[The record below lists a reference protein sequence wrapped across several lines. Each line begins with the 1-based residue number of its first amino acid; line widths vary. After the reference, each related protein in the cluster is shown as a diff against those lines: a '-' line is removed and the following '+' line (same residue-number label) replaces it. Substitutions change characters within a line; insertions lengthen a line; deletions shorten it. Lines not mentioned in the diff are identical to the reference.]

1 MWYIIK
7 KGRPERPNFI
17 FPFKFK
23 AKKRLLIIANNEE
36 LKTMN
41 LLSSIHDPYKDA
53 SVRTLHQSDIERS
66 PERNPLDPFNVIDS
80 DDVLVSDRPEIQ
92 ELNEYAINL
101 DERIPDNF
109 DPGYIEFEFAANRL
123 AYVRNGL
130 LLAKLKFLKLY
141 KEFGDGTFA
150 SFCRERLQ
158 ITRWQVN
165 DTIKAARVTME
176 LIYAGFEIL
185 PTNIS
190 QAIALASLRGEE
202 LVESW
207 RKVVTSINPDKITHK
222 SIRSLLFPPTESD
235 LPPATIKVSP
245 TLHEDIHREAAD
257 RGMSIADLVKVMFDF
272 FIYGSKDRGKSDNSH
287 LFERVAMGQRHE
299 PHVTSRTAQS
309 ASLSRK

>member
-1 MWYIIK
+1 
-7 KGRPERPNFI
+7 
-17 FPFKFK
+17 
-23 AKKRLLIIANNEE
+23 
-36 LKTMN
+36 MN
-41 LLSSIHDPYKDA
+41 LLLSSIHDSYKDA
-53 SVRTLHQSDIERS
+53 SVKTLQQSDVERS
-66 PERNPLDPFNVIDS
+66 LERNPLDPFNAIDR

-92 ELNEYAINL
+92 ELNEYAL
-101 DERIPDNF
+101 DLEERIPHEF

-185 PTNIS
+185 PKNIS
-190 QAIALASLRGEE
+190 QAIALASLKGEE

-207 RKVVTSINPDKITHK
+207 NKVIKNIEPDRITAK

-235 LPPATIKVSP
+235 LPPASIKVSR
-245 TLHEDIHREAAD
+245 TLHEDIHREAAE
-257 RGMSIADLVKVMFDF
+257 RGMSIADLIKIMFDF
-272 FIYGSKDRGKSDNSH
+272 FIYASKDKGKSDNSH
-287 LFERVAMGQRHE
+287 LFKQDAYEKTPAHLA
-299 PHVTSRTAQS
+299 H
-309 ASLSRK
+309 SLIEAKHNIKSDETREQDRRLDLNFN